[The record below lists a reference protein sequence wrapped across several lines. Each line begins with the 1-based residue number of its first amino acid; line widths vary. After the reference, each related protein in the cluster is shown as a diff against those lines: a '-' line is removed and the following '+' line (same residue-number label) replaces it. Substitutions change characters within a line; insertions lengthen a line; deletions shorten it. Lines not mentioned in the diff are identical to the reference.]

1 MRKFLLLAL
10 CASTLVFAVSPAQAQ
25 DTLIIDDGNDSV
37 IEGIVK
43 NVRYKEIII
52 DVSGKEIK
60 VETDDL
66 NIGNNADE
74 YFPVG
79 TKVQVVGQIV
89 DEDEIN
95 ARKMIRL
102 DLPATPE
109 VEVVPEQT
117 QVQTEQ

>member
-10 CASTLVFAVSPAQAQ
+10 GASTLAFAVSPAQAQ

-117 QVQTEQ
+117 EAEQ

>member
-10 CASTLVFAVSPAQAQ
+10 GASTLAFAANYAQAQ

-37 IEGIVK
+37 IEGVVK
-43 NVRYKEIII
+43 SVRYKEIVL

-60 VETDDL
+60 VQTDDL

-95 ARKMIRL
+95 ARKMIRVAS
-102 DLPATPE
+102 PASPE
-109 VEVVPEQT
+109 VEVV
-117 QVQTEQ
+117 TE